1 MLPAEC
7 DWERYDI
14 FFARSACFM
23 LAIFT
28 PSMVMLPSD
37 GVNSPQH
44 ICKRVLFPQPFFPI
58 IEVILPLSKAA
69 SML

>member
-37 GVNSPQH
+37 GVYSPQH
-44 ICKRVLFPQPFFPI
+44 ILKRGLYLQPFFPI
-58 IEVILPLSKAA
+58 KYVILPLS
-69 SML
+69 